1 MPRISTN
8 SFAVN
13 TALQQ
18 EIELSAVKAG
28 VSIPITTATDLDMN
42 LVKVGGVA
50 VTLDQQV
57 MTNSI
62 PVVLASNQSIV
73 NVAPPV
79 ASNATLGTAQEVAA
93 FGYDGANYRRLNCS
107 TGGNLKVESELENH
121 SGSQGNLDNGS
132 SVISGDFSTAID
144 TSNHTLLTLFGN
156 TTDTSNGIVPQVSAD
171 GTNYYPAGFEIY
183 PDSAGNFY
191 QNFPNVASNNFRL
204 KYQGTATV
212 TATLLHNNH

>member
-1 MPRISTN
+1 MPRISNN

-79 ASNATLGTAQEVAA
+79 ASNATLATAQEVAA
-93 FGYDGANYRRLNCS
+93 FGYDGATYRRLNCS

-121 SGSQGNLDNGS
+121 SGSQGNLDNSS

-156 TTDTSNGIVPQVSAD
+156 TTDTTNGIVPQVSAD
-171 GTNYYPAGFEIY
+171 GTNYYPAGFEIF
-183 PDSAGNFY
+183 PDSNGDFY
-191 QNFPNVASNNFRL
+191 QNFPNVTANNFRL